1 MNKAY
6 TKERAMAFL
15 KNFMA
20 QKGQDNPEQMIHGEN
35 MDIFIINMNNSVIT
49 VQLNSK
55 ESVVWSQLGEF
66 KNEEQPELYRKLL
79 EINEKLKEFSLS
91 KKDEMLICSK
101 RMDSNWL
108 SDAYFAELI
117 YLLDSLQQEVKAEL
131 LK

>member
-20 QKGQDNPEQMIHGEN
+20 QKGQDHPEQMIHGEM

-55 ESVVWSQLGEF
+55 ESVV
-66 KNEEQPELYRKLL
+66 
-79 EINEKLKEFSLS
+79 
-91 KKDEMLICSK
+91 
-101 RMDSNWL
+101 
-108 SDAYFAELI
+108 
-117 YLLDSLQQEVKAEL
+117 
-131 LK
+131 